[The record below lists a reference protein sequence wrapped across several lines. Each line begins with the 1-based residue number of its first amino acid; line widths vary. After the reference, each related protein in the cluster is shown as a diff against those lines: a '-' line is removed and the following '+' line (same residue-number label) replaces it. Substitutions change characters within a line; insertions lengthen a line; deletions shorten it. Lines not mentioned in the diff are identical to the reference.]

1 MAITKNANS
10 YVDGRNYLDVVST
23 TQTNRFAEPE
33 NAVKLYGIEVY
44 GDRPAVEF
52 TANAAVD
59 GATITFTPAAGNDA
73 NTDFYKFVIID
84 KSGNEATAP
93 AFNPASPNAALVA
106 NTSGLNEADDW
117 EVIFSTSNNDGA
129 TKICFR
135 FCFSSSQI
143 VAGSEIA
150 ISYPL

>member
-1 MAITKNANS
+1 MAITKNANG
-10 YVDGRNYLDVVST
+10 YVNGTNYLDVVSE

-33 NAVKLYGIEVY
+33 NAIKLYGIEVF

-52 TANAAVD
+52 TANAAANGD
-59 GATITFTPAAGNDA
+59 TITFTPTAGNDA
-73 NTDFYKFVIID
+73 DTDYYKFVVID
-84 KSGNEATAP
+84 QSGNEATAP
-93 AFNPASPNAALVA
+93 AFNPASPDTPLVA

-117 EVIFSTSNNDGA
+117 EVIFSTSNDNGA

-135 FCFSSSQI
+135 FKFSSAQI
-143 VAGSEIA
+143 VAGSDIT